1 MKNFALKVV
10 IFVLCVCSIIC
21 VTVSFLKPNILSQI
35 GESKIYGALDVPE
48 LDDALSGWR
57 NEWEWVEALEM
68 GALSIDYKEEYIRED
83 VSGVSIDFYNDN
95 NVSIN
100 STVILSEKDNVI
112 MVSELVYD
120 YEKEELIYEPIYI
133 LQGEWDKLEDIEEY
147 TDEKSIDEYLNRY
160 GLTRKDVQEY
170 QEYAVYDVVVK
181 TWAKAHHKS
190 YFLERW
196 KLKRCN
202 VVDNTFRFEEE

>member
-1 MKNFALKVV
+1 M
-10 IFVLCVCSIIC
+10 
-21 VTVSFLKPNILSQI
+21 SQI

-100 STVILSEKDNVI
+100 SV
-112 MVSELVYD
+112 
-120 YEKEELIYEPIYI
+120 
-133 LQGEWDKLEDIEEY
+133 
-147 TDEKSIDEYLNRY
+147 
-160 GLTRKDVQEY
+160 
-170 QEYAVYDVVVK
+170 
-181 TWAKAHHKS
+181 
-190 YFLERW
+190 
-196 KLKRCN
+196 C
-202 VVDNTFRFEEE
+202 